1 MGSPLWLN
9 NGIVAQCGSVVSSPC
24 GWIVYLV
31 RLVSGKVPDWLP
43 VADNNTEEKKT
54 SVADDESKRWRK
66 GKGAAHRVEERAQ
79 AAYAYILEGG
89 TRIQIAEKIV
99 SRFNVSLRTA
109 HDDYKRA
116 MQLLREEQTG
126 TREELLNQLQALRL
140 ATVQKALKRGHF
152 QTVATLLGDMG
163 RVIGEAAPEQL
174 ALQVPTLDIRIE
186 NENQSQ

>member
-1 MGSPLWLN
+1 MK
-9 NGIVAQCGSVVSSPC
+9 
-24 GWIVYLV
+24 VYEC
-31 RLVSGKVPDWLP
+31 PP
-43 VADNNTEEKKT
+43 VADNNAGEKPT
-54 SVADDESKRWRK
+54 NVSNDEAKRWRK
-66 GKGAAHRVEERAQ
+66 GRGAAHKVEERAQ

-89 TRIQIAEKIV
+89 TRIQICEKLA
-99 SRFNVSLRTA
+99 SRFGVSIRTG
-109 HDDYKRA
+109 HEDYRRA
-116 MQLLREEQTG
+116 MELLKEEQTG

>member
-1 MGSPLWLN
+1 MSRL
-9 NGIVAQCGSVVSSPC
+9 
-24 GWIVYLV
+24 
-31 RLVSGKVPDWLP
+31 RLVLVKLHDFQP

-89 TRIQIAEKIV
+89 TRIQIAQKIV
-99 SRFNVSLRTA
+99 SRFNCSLRTA

-140 ATVQKALKRGHF
+140 ATVQRALKRGHY

>member
-1 MGSPLWLN
+1 MSETAEP
-9 NGIVAQCGSVVSSPC
+9 
-24 GWIVYLV
+24 
-31 RLVSGKVPDWLP
+31 
-43 VADNNTEEKKT
+43 KKT
-54 SVADDESKRWRK
+54 SVADDEAKRWRK

-79 AAYAYILEGG
+79 AAYSYILEGG
-89 TRIQIAEKIV
+89 TRIQIAQKIV
-99 SRFNVSLRTA
+99 SRFNISLRTA

-140 ATVQKALKRGHF
+140 ATVQRALKRGHY

-174 ALQVPTLDIRIE
+174 ALQVPTLDITIE
-186 NENQSQ
+186 NKGQE

>member
-1 MGSPLWLN
+1 MSETAEP
-9 NGIVAQCGSVVSSPC
+9 
-24 GWIVYLV
+24 
-31 RLVSGKVPDWLP
+31 
-43 VADNNTEEKKT
+43 KKT
-54 SVADDESKRWRK
+54 SVADDESKRWRN

-79 AAYAYILEGG
+79 AAYTYILEGG
-89 TRIQIAEKIV
+89 TRIEVAQKVV
-99 SRFNVSLRTA
+99 SRFNCSLRTA

-116 MQLLREEQTG
+116 MTLLREEQQG

-140 ATVQKALKRGHF
+140 ATVQRALKRGHY

>member
-1 MGSPLWLN
+1 VKLCES
-9 NGIVAQCGSVVSSPC
+9 Q
-24 GWIVYLV
+24 
-31 RLVSGKVPDWLP
+31 P

-54 SVADDESKRWRK
+54 SVADDESKRWRQ

-79 AAYAYILEGG
+79 AAYSYILEGG
-89 TRIQIAEKIV
+89 TRIQIAQKIV
-99 SRFNVSLRTA
+99 SRFNCSLRTA

-116 MQLLREEQTG
+116 MTLLREEQQG

-140 ATVQKALKRGHF
+140 ATVQRALKRGHY

>member
-1 MGSPLWLN
+1 M
-9 NGIVAQCGSVVSSPC
+9 
-24 GWIVYLV
+24 
-31 RLVSGKVPDWLP
+31 
-43 VADNNTEEKKT
+43 
-54 SVADDESKRWRK
+54 
-66 GKGAAHRVEERAQ
+66 
-79 AAYAYILEGG
+79 
-89 TRIQIAEKIV
+89 
-99 SRFNVSLRTA
+99 RTA

-116 MQLLREEQTG
+116 MTLLREEQQG

>member
-1 MGSPLWLN
+1 MKLCES
-9 NGIVAQCGSVVSSPC
+9 Q
-24 GWIVYLV
+24 
-31 RLVSGKVPDWLP
+31 P

-54 SVADDESKRWRK
+54 SVGDDESKRWRQ
-66 GKGAAHRVEERAQ
+66 GRGAAHRVEERAQ
-79 AAYAYILEGG
+79 VCYGYILEGG
-89 TRIQIAEKIV
+89 TRHQIAARV
-99 SRFNVSLRTA
+99 ASRFNVSMRTA

-116 MQLLREEQTG
+116 MQLLKEEQQG

-140 ATVQKALKRGHF
+140 AVCLKAIKRGHY

>member
-1 MGSPLWLN
+1 M
-9 NGIVAQCGSVVSSPC
+9 
-24 GWIVYLV
+24 
-31 RLVSGKVPDWLP
+31 
-43 VADNNTEEKKT
+43 ADNNTEEKKT
-54 SVADDESKRWRK
+54 SVANDEAKRWRK

-89 TRIQIAEKIV
+89 TRIQIAEKVV

-116 MQLLREEQTG
+116 MQLLREEQQG

-174 ALQVPTLDIRIE
+174 ALQVPELHIKVEDK
-186 NENQSQ
+186 

>member
-1 MGSPLWLN
+1 MKLHDF
-9 NGIVAQCGSVVSSPC
+9 Q
-24 GWIVYLV
+24 
-31 RLVSGKVPDWLP
+31 P

-79 AAYAYILEGG
+79 AAYSYILEGG
-89 TRIQIAEKIV
+89 TRIQICEKLA
-99 SRFNVSLRTA
+99 SRFNTSIRTG
-109 HDDYKRA
+109 HEDYRRA
-116 MQLLREEQTG
+116 MELLKEEQQG

-140 ATVQKALKRGHF
+140 ATVQRALKRGHY
-152 QTVATLLGDMG
+152 QTVATLLDDMG

>member
-1 MGSPLWLN
+1 M
-9 NGIVAQCGSVVSSPC
+9 
-24 GWIVYLV
+24 
-31 RLVSGKVPDWLP
+31 
-43 VADNNTEEKKT
+43 
-54 SVADDESKRWRK
+54 
-66 GKGAAHRVEERAQ
+66 
-79 AAYAYILEGG
+79 
-89 TRIQIAEKIV
+89 
-99 SRFNVSLRTA
+99 RTA

-116 MQLLREEQTG
+116 MQLLKEEQQG

-140 ATVQKALKRGHF
+140 AVCLKAIKRGHY

>member
-1 MGSPLWLN
+1 MK
-9 NGIVAQCGSVVSSPC
+9 
-24 GWIVYLV
+24 VYECQ
-31 RLVSGKVPDWLP
+31 P

-116 MQLLREEQTG
+116 MQL
-126 TREELLNQLQALRL
+126 
-140 ATVQKALKRGHF
+140 
-152 QTVATLLGDMG
+152 
-163 RVIGEAAPEQL
+163 
-174 ALQVPTLDIRIE
+174 
-186 NENQSQ
+186 

>member
-9 NGIVAQCGSVVSSPC
+9 IEIVAQCGRFVSSPC
-24 GWIVYLV
+24 GWIVYVV

-89 TRIQIAEKIV
+89 TRIQICEKLA
-99 SRFNVSLRTA
+99 SRFGVSIRTG
-109 HDDYKRA
+109 HEDYRRA
-116 MQLLREEQTG
+116 MELLKEEQTG